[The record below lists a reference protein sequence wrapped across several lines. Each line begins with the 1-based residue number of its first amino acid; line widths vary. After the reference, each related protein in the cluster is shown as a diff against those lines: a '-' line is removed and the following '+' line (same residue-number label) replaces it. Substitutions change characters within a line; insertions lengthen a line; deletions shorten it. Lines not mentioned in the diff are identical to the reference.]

1 MKPNDITRAIIDATV
16 DRGLREI
23 EEDPKRSIRKLADMG
38 KQFSK
43 GRFVQDLYTLFQEL
57 LRNDD
62 SPYYTAIEHLLRNT
76 ERKGLK
82 DFGINIGYGSLTY
95 GARQIRSNEKT
106 RDYQIPWLPIL
117 RLNPASP
124 PRVEAETLERIVRQ
138 GTSLGI

>member
-1 MKPNDITRAIIDATV
+1 
-16 DRGLREI
+16 
-23 EEDPKRSIRKLADMG
+23 MG

-124 PRVEAETLERIVRQ
+124 PGVEAETLERHCPSGHFSWNLLLRHPQ
-138 GTSLGI
+138 RE